1 MKLKEAGQPGHKII
15 QVTGHARESSLDDY
29 DEITED
35 EITEDERRQLSHIE
49 SGYVARSRRH
59 LLSTA
64 FKRAHLRLPPAWNLL
79 SRLHFQNA

>member
-35 EITEDERRQLSHIE
+35 ERRQLSHIE
-49 SGYVARSRRH
+49 SGYVARSRHH

-64 FKRAHLRLPPAWNLL
+64 FKHAHLRLQLPPAWNLL

>member
-15 QVTGHARESSLDDY
+15 QVIGHARESSLDDY
-29 DEITED
+29 D

-59 LLSTA
+59 LRSTA
-64 FKRAHLRLPPAWNLL
+64 FKHAHLRLQLPPAWNLL